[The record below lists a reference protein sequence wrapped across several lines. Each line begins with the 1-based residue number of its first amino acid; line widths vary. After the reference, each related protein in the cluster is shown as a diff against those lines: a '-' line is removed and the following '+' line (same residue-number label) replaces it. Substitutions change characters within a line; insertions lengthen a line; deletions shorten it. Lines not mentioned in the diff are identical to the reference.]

1 MSGGNQ
7 AMSDFVFA
15 STYAR
20 YDDDLSRRETFEE
33 AVDRMRDMHLEKY
46 GHLGEGVGT
55 LIDESFNAVKR
66 KEVLASQRALQFG
79 GPPVLSH
86 NMRIYNCATSYCD
99 RVRFFSEALY
109 MGLCGVGVG
118 FSVQR
123 VHTDSLP
130 PLVDKDTWARKISL
144 DHVVEDSIEGWADAL
159 NALIE
164 GYLTTA
170 PIPDFDFDEIRPK
183 GSPISAGGT
192 APGSEPLETA
202 LEKIESLLVELVQSG
217 VTHLEPIHCFDIV
230 MYASEA
236 VISGGRRR
244 AATIALFDKNDK
256 DMISS
261 KTGNWYEENMQRGLA
276 NISAVHII
284 GDDDKDSFDELI
296 ESAKQYGEPGVIF
309 SRSPYYLY
317 NPCVEIGM
325 CPLLIKDENGEVVR
339 DYTLSMLNDRVTYL
353 NKGYSYES
361 GWQTCNLTEINGG
374 AVTSPEDLNAAA
386 RNASIIGT
394 LQAGYTAHGYLEPVS
409 EEIIKRESLLGVSIT
424 GIMERPDLLLDEE
437 VLSRAASV
445 AVETNVEVSSRIGI
459 SPAARVTCVKPAGTT
474 SIILG
479 TSSGIHPHF
488 GKRVIRHV
496 QVNKDNPVLQMFEQV
511 NPTLCE
517 ESQWSSGGTDTVVA
531 FPLEYPETSVFKGD
545 ITAVDFLKKVNI
557 VQNSWVASGL
567 ARSASCEGLTHNVSN
582 TVSVSEGEWGQVS
595 DYLWAHRH
603 ELTGVAMLGDIGESC
618 YPQLPNQAVL
628 DVEALERRYGRKA
641 TELALKG
648 DYEASE
654 KNIKSGETLDTLVY
668 HVLGLQKWERLLAD
682 LKSVPYDMMY
692 EKTDTTSPTQDSA
705 CSGQSCEVK
714 YL

>member
-20 YDDDLSRRETFEE
+20 YDDVLSRRETFEE
-33 AVDRMRDMHLEKY
+33 AVDRMRDMHLAKY
-46 GHLGEGVGT
+46 SHIGEEIDT
-55 LIDESFNAVKR
+55 LIDTSFNAVKR

-79 GPPVLSH
+79 GPPVMSH

-99 RVRFFSEALY
+99 RVRFFAESLY

-118 FSVQR
+118 FSVQS
-123 VHTDSLP
+123 VHTNSLP
-130 PLVDKDTWARKISL
+130 PLVDRDTWARKISL

-159 NALIE
+159 NALME
-164 GYLTTA
+164 GYLTSA
-170 PIPDFDFDEIRPK
+170 PIPDFDFDEIRQK
-183 GSPISAGGT
+183 GAPISAGGT

-217 VTHLEPIHCFDIV
+217 VTHLKPIHCFDIV

-244 AATIALFDKNDK
+244 AATIALFDKDDK
-256 DMISS
+256 EMLSA

-284 GDDDKDSFDELI
+284 GDDDKAAFDDLI

-325 CPLLIKDENGEVVR
+325 CPLLIKDESGEVVQE
-339 DYTLSMLNDRVTYL
+339 YTLSMLNDRMTYL

-374 AVTSPEDLNAAA
+374 AVTSPEDLNMAA
-386 RNASIIGT
+386 RNAAIIGT
-394 LQAGYTAHGYLEPVS
+394 LQAGYTAHGYLKPVS

-424 GIMERPDLLLDEE
+424 GIMERPDILLNENA
-437 VLSRAASV
+437 LSCAANV
-445 AVETNVEVSSRIGI
+445 AVKTNAEVSSLIGI

-488 GKRVIRHV
+488 GRRVIRHI

-531 FPLEYPETSVFKGD
+531 FPLQYPETSVFKDD
-545 ITAVDFLKKVNI
+545 ISAVDFLEKVNT
-557 VQNSWVASGL
+557 VQRSWVSSGL
-567 ARSASCEGLTHNVSN
+567 ARPSSCEGLTHNVSN
-582 TVSVSEGEWGQVS
+582 TVSVGEGEWNQVS
-595 DYLWAHRH
+595 AYLWENRRD
-603 ELTGVAMLGDIGESC
+603 LTGVAMLGDVGESC

-628 DVEALERRYGRKA
+628 DIETLENRYGKKA
-641 TELALKG
+641 TELAIKG
-648 DYEASE
+648 DYEASRG
-654 KNIKSGETLDTLVY
+654 NIKGGETIDTLIY
-668 HVLGLQKWERLLAD
+668 HIRGLRKWEKLAED
-682 LKSVPYDMMY
+682 LRSVPYDLMY
-692 EKTDTTSPTQDSA
+692 EKTDMTAPMQDSA
-705 CSGQSCEVK
+705 CSGQSCEIK

>member
-1 MSGGNQ
+1 MSGNQ

-20 YDDDLSRRETFEE
+20 YDEDLYRRETFEE
-33 AVDRMRDMHLEKY
+33 AVDRMRNMHLEKY
-46 GHLGEGVGT
+46 EHLGEEVET
-55 LIDESFNAVKR
+55 LINVSFDAVKR

-99 RVRFFSEALY
+99 RVRFFAEALY

-123 VHTDSLP
+123 IHTESLP
-130 PLVDKDTWARKISL
+130 QLIDKDTYMRKISV

-159 NALIE
+159 NALME
-164 GYLTTA
+164 GYLTQA
-170 PIPDFDFDEIRPK
+170 PLPDFDFEEIRPK

-192 APGSEPLETA
+192 APGSEPLENA
-202 LEKIESLLVELVQSG
+202 LEKIESLLIDLVQNNVS
-217 VTHLEPIHCFDIV
+217 VLEPINCFDIV

-244 AATIALFDKNDK
+244 AATIALFDKDDK
-256 DMISS
+256 DMLSA

-276 NISAVHII
+276 NISAVHVI
-284 GDDDKDSFDELI
+284 GSEDKSSFDELI

-309 SRSPYYLY
+309 SKSPYYLY

-325 CPLLIKDENGEVVR
+325 CPLLIKDENGEVVK
-339 DYTLSMLNDRVTYL
+339 DYTLSMLNDRATYL

-374 AVTSPEDLNAAA
+374 AVNSPDDLNNAA

-394 LQAGYTAHGYLEPVS
+394 LQAGYTSHGYLKPVS

-424 GIMERPDLLLDEE
+424 GIMERPDLLLDAD
-437 VLSRAASV
+437 VLSDAARI
-445 AVETNVEVSSRIGI
+445 AVETNEEVSSLIGI
-459 SPAARVTCVKPAGTT
+459 ARAARVTCVKPAGTT

-488 GKRVIRHV
+488 GRRVIRHV
-496 QVNKDNPVLQMFEQV
+496 QLNKDNPVLRMFEQI

-517 ESQWSSGGTDTVVA
+517 ESQWSSSGTDTVVA
-531 FPLEYPETSVFKGD
+531 FPLEYPSTSVFKQD
-545 ITAVDFLKKVNI
+545 ITATDFLDKVRT
-557 VQNSWVASGL
+557 VQGSWVSSGL
-567 ARSASCEGLTHNVSN
+567 ARPASCEGLTHNVSN
-582 TVSVSEGEWGQVS
+582 TVSVNEDEWDSVS
-595 DYLWAHRH
+595 DYLWNHRL

-618 YPQLPNQAVL
+618 YAQLPNQTVL
-628 DVEALERRYGRKA
+628 DIEDMELRYGKKA
-641 TELALKG
+641 TMFALKG
-648 DYEASE
+648 DYESAQE
-654 KNIKSGETLDTLVY
+654 YIKDGETLDTLVY
-668 HVLGLQKWERLLAD
+668 HILGIQKWERLVQD
-682 LKSVPYDMMY
+682 IKSVPYDMMY
-692 EKTDTTSPTQDSA
+692 ESGDTTSPSQDSA
-705 CSGQSCEVK
+705 CSGQSCEIK